1 MPGGPIVFVHAHPDD
16 EAIFTGGT
24 MRLLADAGHE
34 VVLVVA
40 TRGEGGAHPGGEV
53 PLPEVREA
61 ETRRAAALLGVGRVE
76 FLGYTDSGLTGMA
89 AHDAFAAASVHEAA
103 ARLAPLLEAAAC
115 VVTYDDAGVYG
126 HPDHVATH
134 LVAHEAAERASVP
147 VRYEVTVD
155 HEYLHFVETHL
166 VSDAAAAL
174 RDAVGDVDPLLHRPG
189 DGPLGRPGLPT
200 VLIDAIVDVRAVIGV
215 KRAAMA
221 AHASQLPEVSP
232 SLQLADEVFAA
243 TYGYEWFTRAG
254 PPGPIERLAAAR
266 A

>member
-1 MPGGPIVFVHAHPDD
+1 MVFVHAHPDD

-24 MRLLADAGHE
+24 MRLLADAGHP

-40 TRGEGGAHPGGEV
+40 TRGEGGTHPGGDV
-53 PLPEVREA
+53 DLADVREA
-61 ETRRAAALLGVGRVE
+61 ETRRAAAVLGVERVE

-89 AHDAFAAASVHEAA
+89 AHDAFAVSSVHEAA
-103 ARLAPLLEAAAC
+103 ARLAPLLEGADA
-115 VVTYDDAGVYG
+115 VVTYDAAGVYG

-166 VSDAAAAL
+166 VADAAAAL
-174 RDAVGDVDPLLHRPG
+174 RDAVGDVFPALVRSG
-189 DGPLGRPGLPT
+189 GGTVARPGLPT
-200 VLIDAIVDVRAVIGV
+200 VLIDATVDVRGAIGA

-232 SLQLADEVFAA
+232 SLQLADDVFAA
-243 TYGYEWFTRAG
+243 TYGYEWFTRSG
-254 PPGPIERLAAAR
+254 PPGPIEALEAHRR
-266 A
+266 

>member
-1 MPGGPIVFVHAHPDD
+1 MPDAPIVFVHAHPDD

-40 TRGEGGAHPGGEV
+40 TRGEGGAHPGGRV
-53 PLPEVREA
+53 PLAEVREA
-61 ETRRAAALLGVGRVE
+61 ETREAAGLLGVERVE

-103 ARLAPLLEAAAC
+103 ERLVPLLDGAAA
-115 VVTYDDAGVYG
+115 VVTYDAAGVYG

-134 LVAHEAAERASVP
+134 LVAHQAAERASVP
-147 VRYEVTVD
+147 IRYEVTVD

-166 VSDAAAAL
+166 VSEAAAAL
-174 RDAVGDVDPLLHRPG
+174 RDAVGDVDPSLLHPG

-200 VLIDAIVDVRAVIGV
+200 VLIDATVDVRGVVDV

-232 SLQLADEVFAA
+232 SLVLADEVFAA
-243 TYGYEWFTRAG
+243 TYGYEWYTRAG
-254 PPGPIERLAAAR
+254 SPGPIEALRSR
-266 A
+266 R